1 VNAVEI
7 YPKDDSTDAVTIH
20 ECFHRLLNL
29 MLNFS
34 LEQLNTLLTVWR
46 VGGISRAAKSLSV
59 TQPAITTRL
68 KNLESTLG
76 VRLFE
81 KGNSSLKLT
90 RAGEQLLHYAQQ
102 IEAICHSIETNIAD
116 PETVEGVIRIGASE
130 TVAQTWLPDFIS
142 ALHEHLPKIQIEY
155 HVDVSTHLRAA
166 ILDREIDLGF
176 LLGPIDDARAINVPL
191 PEFELEWYASAE
203 QDLSADP
210 ETFFS
215 KPVLTYAK
223 GTRPFFEIKDAV
235 KTIGSGNVQVFPSS
249 SLYGILRM
257 VEQGLGVAAIPKAL
271 GESWVSSRKLKKFE
285 RSWTP
290 SPLAFTASFLRDAS
304 NPRLKQVSQLA
315 LKVALAFHT
324 NDKNN

>member
-1 VNAVEI
+1 
-7 YPKDDSTDAVTIH
+7 
-20 ECFHRLLNL
+20 
-29 MLNFS
+29 
-34 LEQLNTLLTVWR
+34 
-46 VGGISRAAKSLSV
+46 
-59 TQPAITTRL
+59 
-68 KNLESTLG
+68 
-76 VRLFE
+76 
-81 KGNSSLKLT
+81 
-90 RAGEQLLHYAQQ
+90 
-102 IEAICHSIETNIAD
+102 
-116 PETVEGVIRIGASE
+116 
-130 TVAQTWLPDFIS
+130 
-142 ALHEHLPKIQIEY
+142 LPKIQIEY